1 MQGAAANDM
10 GPANL
15 RVVPPGIRV
24 PLRIEAILA
33 LKDCGLPLGEAKA
46 AMETMLETC
55 HVRVALPGVPDLG
68 TLREFLAERDIAAEE
83 VGDALTNAKVSWSL
97 GYRE

>member
-1 MQGAAANDM
+1 MHGAAANDM

-33 LKDCGLPLGEAKA
+33 LKDCGLPLGEEGRNRNHA
-46 AMETMLETC
+46 
-55 HVRVALPGVPDLG
+55 
-68 TLREFLAERDIAAEE
+68 
-83 VGDALTNAKVSWSL
+83 GDVSRAGGSAR
-97 GYRE
+97 GA